1 MGLAGLSLALLLWQ
15 WIAARRFPLHRRQA
29 YPAFAPGVT
38 ILKPIKG
45 ADARTASCLRS
56 WLTQDY
62 PGPVQVLFGVASE
75 SDPACAVVRQVLSEH
90 PERNARLLVCPENLG
105 VNAKVSKLV
114 QLFRQAEHDI
124 LIVSDADVRVPPDF
138 LASLMPGFREEAVGL
153 LNCFYEMATPATAAM
168 RWEAVAVNA
177 DFWSQV
183 LQSRTLK
190 PLDFAL
196 GAVMAVRRE
205 ALERIGGFAALAD
218 HLADDYHLGHRV
230 SKAGWRIELCTVPV
244 ECLDA
249 PAGWVAIWRHQLRWS
264 RTIRVCQ
271 PVPYFFSV
279 LSNPTFWPLL
289 WALARPG
296 QPSLTGLGVAL
307 ALRMIL
313 SADLQHQLT
322 RKPLAA
328 WQAWMAPVKDL
339 LQMLVWLAAFAGNSV
354 EWRGVRYTVGR
365 DGRLEK
371 MD

>member
-15 WIAARRFPLHRRQA
+15 WIAARRFPVHRRQA
-29 YPAFAPGVT
+29 SPAFAPGVT

-56 WLTQDY
+56 WLAQDY

-90 PERNARLLVCPENLG
+90 PDRDARLLVCPENLG

-114 QLFRQAEHDI
+114 QLFRQAGHDI
-124 LIVSDADVRVPPDF
+124 LIVSDADVRVPTDF

-205 ALERIGGFAALAD
+205 ALERIGGFTALAD
-218 HLADDYHLGHRV
+218 HLADDYHLGNRV

-249 PAGWVAIWRHQLRWS
+249 PAGWAAIWRHQLRWS

-279 LSNPTFWPLL
+279 LGNPTFWPLL
-289 WALARPG
+289 WAMACPG
-296 QPSLTGLGVAL
+296 LHSLTGLGVAL
-307 ALRMIL
+307 ALRMLL
-313 SADLQHQLT
+313 SADLQHRLT

-354 EWRGVRYTVGR
+354 EWRGVRYKVGR
-365 DGRLEK
+365 DGRLTRLC
-371 MD
+371 